1 MRLPTRRRPHSR
13 IVLALALASAVGGS
27 VLPAVPAF
35 GATAPA
41 PASASASAAE
51 APASGAGAAG
61 STALGLSAEELPF
74 PTVLAIALAAAGI
87 TAVGM
92 VRRPRR
98 D

>member
-41 PASASASAAE
+41 SASAAE
-51 APASGAGAAG
+51 APAPGADAAG
-61 STALGLSAEELPF
+61 GTALGLSAEELPF